1 MISEERS
8 SHVNKQA
15 LNFPVGL
22 LIRSPK
28 RRLAKLGRK
37 PSNGSVQSNNSDS
50 AVRSTETAGVRQ
62 PAKSKIR
69 RHNNRLST
77 VFNHSPNLRDGG
89 RRVQAAG
96 SGSLTGDLQA
106 ADDPA
111 ELSSQMS
118 VPGILKIFGS
128 DICQGTNYKSV
139 LATTQS
145 NAKELVKEA
154 LERYC
159 LEKEDTNDY
168 VLCDVIGQTG
178 TDNQWKRE
186 CFRVVGDNERPLVL
200 QSLWKPKEGFSRRF
214 EIQLRVSVQEQSL
227 KDRDTITAGINAQA
241 RKLQKSRSRVTSLFV
256 DSSGEDADGLGIWRS
271 LSEMD
276 LSTMGKEASRAQQG
290 ALREDP
296 EVEADKVVFGMEKEE
311 TESSDDNT
319 TQYSIHPPFDF
330 PYFLLLQ
337 GYSHRQDFVIYLM
350 SGTTTIFGCCREHCN
365 GEDEERLK
373 VDILLFAPDVLPQHC
388 CVRRLESNGHT
399 STGELKK
406 TLTMLKP
413 LHGAPVTRNGF
424 LLKEE
429 VELNPGDLIGLGKH
443 YLFMFKDPTS
453 SPGTVSTPPW
463 MTRLCPNSDSK
474 MSSSCLSCGS
484 SIAIKRRPSPPRWRD
499 LEGTEASLSYELD
512 QEERVL
518 REIMYMLDISG
529 NEPKLTP
536 AFLLILCIQHSASTF
551 ELTHFRQLL
560 LRIASQIQLVMWEKT
575 KELATIQPETS
586 SSDGQ
591 SEHLQLLSMKELIPG
606 LEPLVLWMANSI
618 ELLHFIQ
625 RDVPQLLPWRQEQD
639 DEGLLDSEMS
649 STRTA
654 CEEAMTVLEEVIM
667 FTFQQSVYYL
677 TKSMYSALPDLLDGN
692 PFSESGQLRVPDG
705 LAGVLEVLKEA
716 LKLLTAFQVHPDISL
731 QLCAYLFF
739 FINASLFN
747 ALMERG
753 SVAGFYQW
761 SRGVQIRANLDL
773 LLDWIQSIGLSDLA
787 SEFFQKLSAA
797 VNLLATPKET
807 LLQAS
812 WASLRNEYAALKP
825 AQLHHMLQEYSSGKA
840 CPTGWRP
847 SLDDAEDAVRTADI
861 LESFDS
867 HPPLILPSNTFH
879 LELGKPIVE
888 SGLFEQ
894 LSHLQEFI
902 RRLTRSETQA
912 EHSVEEQALS
922 GTTTDDQSVTS
933 SSVRVLQDPAHPGV
947 SDPAICPRP
956 EADLDRTSPTES
968 AQTRESH
975 GNLSNCEAV
984 LTQKLKSLELQNT
997 LPGQAD
1003 MGYHKSMALDPSCLL
1018 TPPNTPQGMELAE
1031 LEADLQ
1037 EGARQLKKASA
1048 SAEKKKE
1055 DVDVEEDR
1063 EEVFAVELHRG
1074 PHGLGLALVDGMK
1087 TPLRMSGIYVKSVV
1101 PDSPAA
1107 KCQKLRTGDRI
1118 LAVNGISLVGMEYNI
1133 GRELIRSSGDSLKLL
1148 VAKIDPKTSGKA
1160 STTTKF

>member
-15 LNFPVGL
+15 LTFPVGL

-28 RRLAKLGRK
+28 KRLVQLGRK
-37 PSNGSVQSNNSDS
+37 PSNGSVQSNNSD
-50 AVRSTETAGVRQ
+50 VTIRSTESAGVRQ

-77 VFNHSPNLRDGG
+77 VFNHSPGSG
-89 RRVQAAG
+89 RRGQAPG
-96 SGSLTGDLQA
+96 GGTPPGDLRA
-106 ADDPA
+106 TDDPS
-111 ELSSQMS
+111 ELSSLMS
-118 VPGILKIFGS
+118 VPGILKIFGC

-145 NAKELVKEA
+145 SAKELVKEA

-159 LEKEDTNDY
+159 LEKEDAGHY
-168 VLCDVIGQTG
+168 VLCDVIGKTG
-178 TDNQWKRE
+178 ADNQWKRE
-186 CFRVVGDNERPLVL
+186 CFRVVGDNEKPLTL

-214 EIQLRVSVQEQSL
+214 EIQLRASVEEQSL
-227 KDRDTITAGINAQA
+227 KDRDTVTAGINAQA

-256 DSSGEDADGLGIWRS
+256 DGSGEDADGLGIWRS

-276 LSTMGKEASRAQQG
+276 LSAMGKEARRAAQS

-296 EVEADKVVFGMEKEE
+296 EAEADKEVLRLGMEKEE

-388 CVRRLESNGHT
+388 CVRRLESSSPT
-399 STGELKK
+399 PPGEHRK

-429 VELNPGDLIGLGKH
+429 VELKPGDLVSLGKH

-453 SPGTVSTPPW
+453 TWGSVQTPLW
-463 MTRLCPNSDSK
+463 MNPLCPDPDA
-474 MSSSCLSCGS
+474 SSCSSCGS
-484 SIAIKRRPSPPRWRD
+484 SMAMTGAWSKPSPPRWRD
-499 LEGTEASLSYELD
+499 LEGTEALVSYEKE

-518 REIMYMLDISG
+518 QEVLDMLDPG
-529 NEPKLTP
+529 GDGPKLAP
-536 AFLLILCIQHSASTF
+536 AFLLSLCIQHSACTF
-551 ELTHFRQLL
+551 GLTHFRQLL
-560 LRIASQIQLVMWEKT
+560 LRIAAQIQLAMWEKT
-575 KELATIQPETS
+575 KVLAAIQPETGP
-586 SSDGQ
+586 SDEQ
-591 SEHLQLLSMKELIPG
+591 PERLRVLSMEELIPG
-606 LEPLVLWMANSI
+606 LQPLLLWMANSI

-625 RDVPQLLPWRQEQD
+625 HEVPRLLPWRQEQED
-639 DEGLLDSEMS
+639 TGLLDSEMS

-677 TKSMYSALPDLLDGN
+677 TKSMYSSLPGLLDGN
-692 PFSESGQLRVPDG
+692 PFSQSGQLRAPDG
-705 LAGVLEVLKEA
+705 LGGVLEVLKEA

-731 QLCAYLFF
+731 QLCAYLLF

-773 LLDWIQSIGLSDLA
+773 LMDWIQSIGLGDLA
-787 SEFFQKLSAA
+787 NEYFQKLSAA
-797 VNLLATPKET
+797 VNLLATPRET
-807 LLQAS
+807 LQQAS
-812 WASLRNEYAALKP
+812 WASLRAEFAALNP
-825 AQLHHMLQEYSSGKA
+825 AQLHHMLTEYHSGKP
-840 CPTGWRP
+840 CPAGWSP
-847 SLDDAEDAVRTADI
+847 PAGNAEDAAVRTADL
-861 LESFDS
+861 LENFDS
-867 HPPLILPSNTFH
+867 HPPLILPDGPFH

-888 SGLFEQ
+888 PALFQQ
-894 LSHLQEFI
+894 LAQLQEFI
-902 RRLTRSETQA
+902 RRLPRGDPAA
-912 EHSVEEQALS
+912 EPDAEEQSLNGAAA
-922 GTTTDDQSVTS
+922 DRQSSAAAFRDPDPVTC
-933 SSVRVLQDPAHPGV
+933 PA
-947 SDPAICPRP
+947 PAPQAPQARG
-956 EADLDRTSPTES
+956 
-968 AQTRESH
+968 SH
-975 GNLSNCEAV
+975 GDLSCCEAV

-997 LPGQAD
+997 LSGHDD
-1003 MGYHKSMALDPSCLL
+1003 MGYTKSLALDPSCLL
-1018 TPPNTPQGMELAE
+1018 TPPNTPQGMELSA

-1037 EGARQLKKASA
+1037 EGARQQRKASGRA
-1048 SAEKKKE
+1048 DRRTQAAEGGE
-1055 DVDVEEDR
+1055 EEEDGGGGVR

-1074 PHGLGLALVDGMK
+1074 PHGLGLALVDGSK
-1087 TPLRMSGIYVKSVV
+1087 TQLRISGVYVKSVV

-1107 KCQKLRTGDRI
+1107 RCQKLRAGDRI
-1118 LAVNGISLVGMEYNI
+1118 LAVNGVSVVGMEYNA
-1133 GRELIRSSGDSLKLL
+1133 GRELIRSSGDSLSLL
-1148 VAKIDPKTSGKA
+1148 VASGEGSA
-1160 STTTKF
+1160 TTKR

>member
-8 SHVNKQA
+8 SHVHKQA

-37 PSNGSVQSNNSDS
+37 PSNGSL
-50 AVRSTETAGVRQ
+50 
-62 PAKSKIR
+62 
-69 RHNNRLST
+69 H
-77 VFNHSPNLRDGG
+77 PNLRDSG
-89 RRVQAAG
+89 RRGQAHG
-96 SGSLTGDLQA
+96 GGSLGGDHQA

-159 LEKEDTNDY
+159 LEKEDPTDY
-168 VLCDVIGQTG
+168 VLCDVIGKTG
-178 TDNQWKRE
+178 TDNHWKRE
-186 CFRVVGDNERPLVL
+186 CFRIVGDNEKPLML

-214 EIQLRVSVQEQSL
+214 EIQLRASVEEQSL
-227 KDRDTITAGINAQA
+227 KDRDTVTAGINAQA

-256 DSSGEDADGLGIWRS
+256 DGSGDDVDGLGIWRS

-276 LSTMGKEASRAQQG
+276 LSTMGKEASRAQQRI
-290 ALREDP
+290 REDP
-296 EVEADKVVFGMEKEE
+296 EAEADKEVLRLGMEKEE

-350 SGTTTIFGCCREHCN
+350 SGTTTIFGCCREHSN

-388 CVRRLESNGHT
+388 SVRRLDSHSQT
-399 STGELKK
+399 STGEHRK

-429 VELNPGDLIGLGKH
+429 VELNPGDLVGLGKH

-453 SPGTVSTPPW
+453 LSGSLQTPPW
-463 MTRLCPNSDSK
+463 MIRLCPNSDTK
-474 MSSSCLSCGS
+474 ASSSCLSCGS
-484 SIAIKRRPSPPRWRD
+484 SIATKRLQRKPLPPRWRD
-499 LEGTEASLSYELD
+499 LEGKEALLSYELE

-518 REIMYMLDISG
+518 QEILEMLDPSG

-536 AFLLILCIQHSASTF
+536 AFLLSLCIQHSASTF
-551 ELTHFRQLL
+551 ELTHLRQLL
-560 LRIASQIQLVMWEKT
+560 LRIASQIQLIMWEKT
-575 KELATIQPETS
+575 KELATMQPEKS
-586 SSDGQ
+586 SSDKE
-591 SEHLQLLSMKELIPG
+591 SNPLQLPSTEELIPG
-606 LEPLVLWMANSI
+606 LQPLVLWMANSI

-625 RDVPQLLPWRQEQD
+625 HEVPQLLPWRQD
-639 DEGLLDSEMS
+639 HEGEGVLDSEMS

-654 CEEAMTVLEEVIM
+654 CEEAMTVVEEVIM

-677 TKSMYSALPDLLDGN
+677 TKSMYPALPGLLDGN

-705 LAGVLEVLKEA
+705 LCGILEVLKEA

-773 LLDWIQSIGLSDLA
+773 LMDWIQSIGLGDLA
-787 SEFFQKLSAA
+787 TEYFQKLSAA

-812 WASLRNEYAALKP
+812 WSSLRTEFAALNP
-825 AQLHHMLQEYSSGKA
+825 AQLHHMLREYNSGKA
-840 CPTGWRP
+840 CPSGWNP
-847 SLDDAEDAVRTADI
+847 SLDDAQDAVRTGNI
-861 LESFDS
+861 LESFDN
-867 HPPLILPSNTFH
+867 HPPLILPSSTFH
-879 LELGKPIVE
+879 LELGKPVVE
-888 SGLFEQ
+888 PALFEQ
-894 LSHLQEFI
+894 LSRLQEFI
-902 RRLTRSETQA
+902 RQLPRSETQV
-912 EHSVEEQALS
+912 EPDVEEQAPN
-922 GTTTDDQSVTS
+922 GTTTASLSTTSPSVRVFQDPVHQVVSGPVTS
-933 SSVRVLQDPAHPGV
+933 SS
-947 SDPAICPRP
+947 P
-956 EADLDRTSPTES
+956 EADQYSTALPAEP
-968 AQTRESH
+968 AQAHGSH
-975 GNLSNCEAV
+975 SDLSSCEAV
-984 LTQKLKSLELQNT
+984 LTQKLKSLELQNA
-997 LPGQAD
+997 LPGQAE
-1003 MGYHKSMALDPSCLL
+1003 MSYHKSLALDPSCLL

-1037 EGARQLKKASA
+1037 EGARQQKKVSGCV
-1048 SAEKKKE
+1048 EKKKE
-1055 DVDVEEDR
+1055 KMEEKEEEER
-1063 EEVFAVELHRG
+1063 EEVLMVELHRG
-1074 PHGLGLALVDGMK
+1074 PHGLGLALVDGTK

-1107 KCQKLRTGDRI
+1107 QCQKLRMGDRI

-1133 GRELIRSSGDSLKLL
+1133 GRELIRSSGDLL
-1148 VAKIDPKTSGKA
+1148 RLLIAKIDSKA
-1160 STTTKF
+1160 SSKGSTKC